1 MQDRISGLDG
11 LRGIAACAVA
21 IHHIAAASTYVFG
34 GQISP
39 WTSWGRFGVEVFFV
53 VSGFVILMTIERSVD
68 ARAFVVSRFARLFPA
83 YWTAVLVAAA
93 AGLLAP
99 SEKFPTVSLAL
110 TAENM
115 TMFQRFLSAPSLD
128 WSYWTLAYELAFY
141 YALLAVF
148 RAGALRY
155 IDRLC
160 LCWLAFGTALKLS
173 GLILIEPIATAL
185 LADYGQFFAMG
196 IAIYRI
202 STDRGTIWTYL
213 VIAAALFLCSLGG
226 GPISY
231 NAPPALYLLV
241 GIFAGGAVWLAVTAP
256 PKFLVS
262 RPILFLGAIS
272 YPFYLVHFRLSYL
285 VMAETPLP
293 PALSRSRRLFS

>member
-1 MQDRISGLDG
+1 
-11 LRGIAACAVA
+11 
-21 IHHIAAASTYVFG
+21 
-34 GQISP
+34 
-39 WTSWGRFGVEVFFV
+39 
-53 VSGFVILMTIERSVD
+53 
-68 ARAFVVSRFARLFPA
+68 
-83 YWTAVLVAAA
+83 
-93 AGLLAP
+93 
-99 SEKFPTVSLAL
+99 
-110 TAENM
+110 
-115 TMFQRFLSAPSLD
+115 
-128 WSYWTLAYELAFY
+128 
-141 YALLAVF
+141 
-148 RAGALRY
+148 
-155 IDRLC
+155 
-160 LCWLAFGTALKLS
+160 
-173 GLILIEPIATAL
+173 
-185 LADYGQFFAMG
+185 MG

-272 YPFYLVHFRLSYL
+272 YPFYLVHFRPSYL

-293 PALSRSRRLFS
+293 PALSIAAAVLVSIAVAAAIHWLIEVPGRHALRTALSPSRSTAGRSRGPGYALTRATAAKEVM